1 MQTPLDYDIVT
12 AEIEQMHLGDFS
24 GATIRDIA
32 MLAGI
37 LERKTGQPFIHLEM
51 GVPGL
56 KPSQI
61 GIDAEKQA
69 LDEGCAAIYP
79 PNAGI
84 DRLKQAASRFI
95 KAYIGV
101 DLKPQGC
108 IATVGSMQGTFAVFT
123 ALKLANSA
131 PQEFERFES
140 SKGSKVAAPSTP
152 SNPSN
157 SLNPSNPSNL
167 SNSSTPSNSSLLTP
181 NCPKDTILFIH
192 PGFPVQTTQC
202 DVIGL
207 NHIGLDIHDYRGE
220 RLIQKLEEILQ
231 GGRIAGIVYSNPN
244 NPSWVCFTDSELQG
258 IGALAT
264 KYDTI
269 ILEDLA
275 YFAMDFRKD
284 LSHPFQP
291 PYQASVANYTQNYV
305 MTISGS
311 KAFSY
316 AGQRIGV
323 CCISDGLYHRVYP
336 ALQQKFGV
344 GEFGRFIDARII
356 YTLSSGCCHS
366 VQHAMAAMMEA
377 ACDGRFDFVGEV
389 REYGRRA
396 ACLKQVFLANGFYL
410 VYDNDQGEPLADG
423 FYFTVQ
429 YPGMTD
435 LELTRRLMYY
445 GISVYPLDT
454 MGSHEQGVRVCT
466 SFFKPEQEE
475 LFAQRIRQFH
485 LDVETK

>member
-1 MQTPLDYDIVT
+1 MNTPLDYNIVT
-12 AEIEQMHLGDFS
+12 EAIDSMRLGDFS

-37 LERKTGQPFIHLEM
+37 LEKKTGQPFIHLEM

-61 GIDAEKQA
+61 GIEAEKKA
-69 LDEGCAAIYP
+69 LDEGCAAVYP

-84 DRLKQAASRFI
+84 DRLKQAASQFI

-123 ALKLANSA
+123 TLHLA
-131 PQEFERFES
+131 
-140 SKGSKVAAPSTP
+140 
-152 SNPSN
+152 
-157 SLNPSNPSNL
+157 
-167 SNSSTPSNSSLLTP
+167 
-181 NCPKDTILFIH
+181 CPDKDTILFIY

-207 NHIGLDIHDYRGE
+207 KHIGLDIHDYRGDK
-220 RLIQKLEEILQ
+220 LIAKLEEILQ
-231 GGRIAGIVYSNPN
+231 AGNIAGIVYSNPN
-244 NPSWVCFTDSELQG
+244 NPSWVCFNDHELKG
-258 IGALAT
+258 IGELAT

-284 LSHPFQP
+284 LSHPFQA
-291 PYQASVANYTQNYV
+291 PYQASVAHYTQNYV

-323 CCISDGLYHRVYP
+323 CCVSDGLYGRVYP
-336 ALQQKFGV
+336 ALQEKFGV
-344 GEFGRFIDARII
+344 GDFGRFIDARII

-377 ACDGRFDFVGEV
+377 ACEGRFDFVTEV

-396 ACLKQVFLANGFYL
+396 AYMKKVLLENGFYL
-410 VYDNDQGEPLADG
+410 VYDNDMGEPLADG

-429 YPGMTD
+429 YPCMTD
-435 LELTRRLMYY
+435 LQLTRELMYY

-454 MGSHEQGVRVCT
+454 MGSHEQGVRICT
-466 SFFKPEQEE
+466 SFFKPEQES
-475 LFAQRIRQFH
+475 LFADRIATFRANH
-485 LDVETK
+485 

>member
-1 MQTPLDYDIVT
+1 MNTPIDYDVVT
-12 AEIEQMHLGDFS
+12 AEIEAMRLGDFS

-32 MLAGI
+32 MLSKV
-37 LERKTGQPFIHLEM
+37 LEQKTGKPFIHLEM

-61 GIDAEKQA
+61 GIDAEKKA
-69 LDEGCAAIYP
+69 LDEGCAAVYP

-84 DRLKQAASRFI
+84 DRLKNAASQFI

-123 ALKLANSA
+123 TWHLA
-131 PQEFERFES
+131 
-140 SKGSKVAAPSTP
+140 
-152 SNPSN
+152 
-157 SLNPSNPSNL
+157 
-167 SNSSTPSNSSLLTP
+167 
-181 NCPKDTILFIH
+181 CPEKDTVLFIH

-207 NHIGLDIHDYRGE
+207 NHIGLDIHDYRGPK
-220 RLIQKLEEILQ
+220 LIEKLEEILQ
-231 GGRIAGIVYSNPN
+231 TGKICGIVYSNPN
-244 NPSWVCFTDSELQG
+244 NPSWVCFTDEELKG
-258 IGALAT
+258 IGQLAT
-264 KYDTI
+264 KYDAI

-284 LSHPFQP
+284 LSHPFEA
-291 PYQASVANYTQNYV
+291 PYQASVAHYTDNYV

-323 CCISDGLYHRVYP
+323 CCVSDTLYNRVYAP
-336 ALQQKFGV
+336 LKEKFGV

-377 ACDGRFDFVGEV
+377 ACDGRYDFVTEV

-396 ACLKQVFLANGFYL
+396 GVLKKVFLDNGFYL

-435 LELTRRLMYY
+435 LELTRELMYY
-445 GISVYPLDT
+445 GVAVYPLDT

-466 SFFKPEQEE
+466 SFFQPAQEP
-475 LFAQRIRQFH
+475 LFAERIALFH
-485 LDVETK
+485 QNHPIAHQS

>member
-1 MQTPLDYDIVT
+1 MSQNTPLDYNLVSQ
-12 AEIEQMHLGDFS
+12 EIERMQLGDFS

-37 LERKTGQPFIHLEM
+37 LEKKTGQPFIHLEM

-56 KPSQI
+56 RPSQI
-61 GIDAEKQA
+61 GIEAEKKA
-69 LDEGCAAIYP
+69 LDEGCAAVYP

-95 KAYIGV
+95 KAFIGV

-123 ALKLANSA
+123 ALKLAL
-131 PQEFERFES
+131 Q
-140 SKGSKVAAPSTP
+140 PSHLHALTP
-152 SNPSN
+152 SRPH
-157 SLNPSNPSNL
+157 
-167 SNSSTPSNSSLLTP
+167 T
-181 NCPKDTILFIH
+181 KDTILFIH

-207 NHIGLDIHDYRGE
+207 NHIGLDIHDYRGD
-220 RLIQKLEEILQ
+220 RLIAKLEEILQ

-258 IGALAT
+258 IGRLAT
-264 KYDTI
+264 QYDAI
-269 ILEDLA
+269 VLEDLA

-284 LSHPFQP
+284 LSRPFEP
-291 PYQASVANYTQNYV
+291 PYQASVAHYTDNYV

-323 CCISDGLYHRVYP
+323 CCISDKLYHRVYP
-336 ALQQKFGV
+336 ALEEKFGV
-344 GEFGRFIDARII
+344 AEFGRFLDARII

-377 ACDGRFDFVGEV
+377 ACEGRFDFVSEV

-396 ACLKQVFLANGFYL
+396 AFMKQVLLANGFYL

-435 LELTRRLMYY
+435 LELTRELMYY

-466 SFFKPEQEE
+466 SFFKPEQQSLFEE
-475 LFAQRIRQFH
+475 RIQLFH
-485 LDVETK
+485 THHP

>member
-1 MQTPLDYDIVT
+1 MNTPLDYQVVT
-12 AEIEQMHLGDFS
+12 SAIDEMQLGDFS

-32 MLAGI
+32 MLAGR
-37 LERKTGQPFIHLEM
+37 LEKLTGEPFIRLEM

-56 KPSQI
+56 KPSRI
-61 GIDAEKQA
+61 GIEAEKQA

-84 DRLKQAASRFI
+84 ERLKQAASRFI
-95 KAYIGV
+95 KAFIGI

-123 ALKLANSA
+123 ALKLAHGVGNQVEA
-131 PQEFERFES
+131 
-140 SKGSKVAAPSTP
+140 
-152 SNPSN
+152 
-157 SLNPSNPSNL
+157 SLPV
-167 SNSSTPSNSSLLTP
+167 
-181 NCPKDTILFIH
+181 KDTILFIH

-207 NHIGLDIHDYRGE
+207 KHIGMDIHDYRGE
-220 RLIQKLEEILQ
+220 ALIRKLGEILKA
-231 GGRIAGIVYSNPN
+231 GNIAGIVYSNPN
-244 NPSWVCFTDSELQG
+244 NPSWVCFTEQELEG
-258 IGALAT
+258 IGQLAT
-264 KYDTI
+264 RYDAI

-284 LSHPFQP
+284 LSHPFTA
-291 PYQASVANYTQNYV
+291 PYQASVARYTDNYV

-323 CCISDGLYHRVYP
+323 CCVSDALYGRVYP
-336 ALQQKFGV
+336 ALQEKFGV

-377 ACDGRFDFVGEV
+377 ACDGRFDFVSEV

-396 ACLKQVFLANGFYL
+396 AFIKRVLLDNGFYL
-410 VYDNDQGEPLADG
+410 VYDNDMGEPLADG

-435 LELTRRLMYY
+435 LELTRDLMYY

-454 MGSHEQGVRVCT
+454 MGSNEQGVRICT
-466 SFFKPEQEE
+466 SFFKPEQEALLSE
-475 LFAQRIRQFH
+475 RIALFRANH
-485 LDVETK
+485 

>member
-1 MQTPLDYDIVT
+1 MNTPLDYNTVT
-12 AEIEQMHLGDFS
+12 EAIDSMRLGDFS

-37 LERKTGQPFIHLEM
+37 LEKKTGQPFIHLEM

-61 GIDAEKQA
+61 GIEAEKKA
-69 LDEGCAAIYP
+69 LDEGCAAVYP

-84 DRLKQAASRFI
+84 DRLKQAASQFI

-123 ALKLANSA
+123 TLHLA
-131 PQEFERFES
+131 
-140 SKGSKVAAPSTP
+140 
-152 SNPSN
+152 
-157 SLNPSNPSNL
+157 
-167 SNSSTPSNSSLLTP
+167 
-181 NCPKDTILFIH
+181 CPDKDTILFIH

-207 NHIGLDIHDYRGE
+207 KHIGLDIHDYRGDK
-220 RLIQKLEEILQ
+220 LIAKLEEILQ
-231 GGRIAGIVYSNPN
+231 AGNIAGIVYSNPN
-244 NPSWVCFTDSELQG
+244 NPSWVCFNDHELKG
-258 IGALAT
+258 IGELAT

-284 LSHPFQP
+284 LSHPFQA
-291 PYQASVANYTQNYV
+291 PYQASVAHYTQNYV

-323 CCISDGLYHRVYP
+323 CCVSDGLYGRVYP
-336 ALQQKFGV
+336 ALQEKFGV

-377 ACDGRFDFVGEV
+377 ACEGRFDFVTEV

-396 ACLKQVFLANGFYL
+396 AYMKKVLLENGFYL
-410 VYDNDQGEPLADG
+410 VYDNDMGEPLADG

-435 LELTRRLMYY
+435 LQLTRELMYY

-454 MGSHEQGVRVCT
+454 MGSHEQGVRICT
-466 SFFKPEQEE
+466 SFFKPEQES
-475 LFAQRIRQFH
+475 LFADRIATFRANH
-485 LDVETK
+485 

>member
-1 MQTPLDYDIVT
+1 MADMTTPLDYTTVT
-12 AEIEQMHLGDFS
+12 ETIEQMRLGDFS

-37 LERKTGQPFIHLEM
+37 LEQKTGQPFIHLEM

-61 GIDAEKQA
+61 GIEAEKKA

-101 DLKPQGC
+101 DLRPQGC

-123 ALKLANSA
+123 ALHLAR
-131 PQEFERFES
+131 PD
-140 SKGSKVAAPSTP
+140 
-152 SNPSN
+152 
-157 SLNPSNPSNL
+157 
-167 SNSSTPSNSSLLTP
+167 
-181 NCPKDTILFIH
+181 KDTILFIH

-207 NHIGLDIHDYRGE
+207 RHIGLDIHDYRGDK
-220 RLIQKLEEILQ
+220 LIAKLDEILSA
-231 GGRIAGIVYSNPN
+231 GNIAGIVYSNPN
-244 NPSWVCFTDSELQG
+244 NPSWVCFNDHELRG
-258 IGALAT
+258 IGQLAT
-264 KYDTI
+264 RHDAI

-275 YFAMDFRKD
+275 YFAMDFRHD

-291 PYQASVANYTQNYV
+291 PYQASVAHYTDNYV

-323 CCISDGLYHRVYP
+323 CCVSDGLYSRVYP

-377 ACDGRFDFVGEV
+377 ACDGRFDFVTEV

-396 ACLKQVFLANGFYL
+396 AFMKKVLTDNGFYL
-410 VYDNDQGEPLADG
+410 VYDNDMGEPLADG

-435 LELTRRLMYY
+435 LELTRQLMYY

-466 SFFKPEQEE
+466 SFFKPEHHA
-475 LFAQRIRQFH
+475 LFADRIAAFRANH
-485 LDVETK
+485 